1 MIDVKKPIKFGFK
14 SLILTIILTVA
25 LAFVIYSPNLTY
37 QSTNNQDSSV
47 ITNYGIDHIVIIV
60 DENRPFSALV
70 NNSKAPYINQLMGQ
84 GSYAAN
90 YMAVSKNPYIALTSG
105 SLTHIP
111 NSCNP
116 QIAKCQTLVA
126 NITDEIEASGRTWD
140 MYAES
145 MPKSCDFK
153 DTKKYTVR
161 HNPFLFY
168 PSISGNVKQCK
179 NQIVSYGDLQ
189 SDMDSKS
196 LPNYVFISPNLCNDM
211 HSCDINTGDKWLS
224 QNVPK
229 ILSSY
234 AFTKQK
240 SLLIITWDEGSKH
253 DNRVLTIFL
262 GPAAKQG
269 YISHKPYNHYSVLH
283 TIESV
288 WKLRPL
294 TSNDKNALIMND
306 MLKN

>member
-1 MIDVKKPIKFGFK
+1 M
-14 SLILTIILTVA
+14 SS
-25 LAFVIYSPNLTY
+25 YS
-37 QSTNNQDSSV
+37 
-47 ITNYGIDHIVIIV
+47 GIDHIVIIV

-70 NNSKAPYINQLMGQ
+70 NNPDAPYINQVMKQ
-84 GSYAAN
+84 GSYTTN
-90 YMAVSKNPYIALTSG
+90 YKAVSKNPYIALTSG

-168 PSISGNVKQCK
+168 PSISGNAKQCK
-179 NQIVSYGDLQ
+179 NQIVSFSDFQ
-189 SDMDSKS
+189 SDLDSRS
-196 LPNYVFISPNLCNDM
+196 LPNYSFISPNLCNDM
-211 HSCDINTGDKWLS
+211 HNCNIKTGDAWLAK
-224 QNVPK
+224 NVPK

-234 AFTKQK
+234 AFTKQN
-240 SLLIITWDEGSKH
+240 SLLVITWDEGSKK
-253 DNRVLTIFL
+253 DNKVLTIFL
-262 GPAAKQG
+262 GPAAKRG
-269 YISHKPYNHYSVLH
+269 YVSNRSYNHYSVLR
-283 TIESV
+283 TVESV
-288 WKLRPL
+288 WALKPL
-294 TSNDKNALIMND
+294 TANDSGALIMSD

>member
-1 MIDVKKPIKFGFK
+1 MINVKNSIKFSKK
-14 SLILTIILTVA
+14 SLVIITILTIA
-25 LAFVIYSPNLTY
+25 LAFVIYLTNLVY
-37 QSTNNQDSSV
+37 QGIYNHDNLLV
-47 ITNYGIDHIVIIV
+47 TNYKIDHVVIIV

-70 NNSKAPYINQLMGQ
+70 NNPKAHYINQLMLQ

-90 YMAVSKNPYIALTSG
+90 YTAVSKNPYIALTSG
-105 SLTHIP
+105 SVTHIP

-116 QIAKCQTLVA
+116 RTARCQTLVA

-153 DTKKYTVR
+153 DTRKYTVR

-168 PSISGNVKQCK
+168 SSISGNLKQCK
-179 NQIVSYGDLQ
+179 KQIVSYSDLQ
-189 SDMDSKS
+189 SDMDNKL
-196 LPNYVFISPNLCNDM
+196 LPNYAFISPNLCNDM
-211 HSCDINTGDKWLS
+211 HNCDINAGDRWLS
-224 QNVPK
+224 INVPK

-234 AFTKQK
+234 AFTKQN
-240 SLLIITWDEGSKH
+240 SLLIITWDEGSKL
-253 DNRVLTIFL
+253 DKRVLTIFL

-269 YISHKPYNHYSVLH
+269 YISYTPYNHYSILH
-283 TIESV
+283 TIERV
-288 WKLRPL
+288 WKLKPL
-294 TSNDKNALIMND
+294 TSNDKNAQVMSD

>member
-1 MIDVKKPIKFGFK
+1 MIDTKKHIKIGPK
-14 SLILTIILTVA
+14 TLVLTCILILALLFVIILPK
-25 LAFVIYSPNLTY
+25 LFSKN
-37 QSTNNQDSSV
+37 DSSNQNTF
-47 ITNYGIDHIVIIV
+47 IINHKIDHIVIIV
-60 DENRPFSALV
+60 DENKSFSALI
-70 NNSKAPYINQLMGQ
+70 NNSQAPYINQIIHQ
-84 GSYAAN
+84 GSYATN
-90 YMAVSKNPYIALTSG
+90 YTAVSKNPYIALTSG

-116 QIAKCQTLVA
+116 KLDKCQTLVA

-145 MPKSCDFK
+145 MPASCSFSN
-153 DTKKYTVR
+153 TKKYTVR

-168 PSISGNVKQCK
+168 PSISGNSKQCK
-179 NQIVSYGDLQ
+179 NQIVPFSDLW
-189 SDMDSKS
+189 SDINARD

-211 HSCDINTGDKWLS
+211 HNCGINTGDKWLS
-224 QNVPK
+224 KNVPR

-234 AFTKQK
+234 AFVKEN

-262 GPAAKQG
+262 GPAAKQS
-269 YISHKPYNHYSVLH
+269 YISHTPYNHYSILH
-283 TIESV
+283 TVEAV
-288 WKLRPL
+288 WKLKPM
-294 TSNDKNALIMND
+294 TTNDGNALVMSD

>member
-1 MIDVKKPIKFGFK
+1 VINTKKHIKFGPK
-14 SLILTIILTVA
+14 SLILTIILTLA
-25 LAFVIYSPNLTY
+25 LSFVIYSPNLIA
-37 QSTNNQDSSV
+37 QSDSSKSDSSL
-47 ITNYGIDHIVIIV
+47 INLGIAHIVIIV
-60 DENRPFSALV
+60 DENRSFSGLV
-70 NNSKAPYINQLMGQ
+70 NNPSAPYINQLLSQ

-90 YMAVSKNPYIALTSG
+90 YTAVSKNPYIALTSG

-116 QIAKCQTLVA
+116 QISKCQTLVA

-153 DTKKYTVR
+153 NTKQYTVR

-179 NQIVSYGDLQ
+179 NQIVSYSDLQ
-189 SDMDSKS
+189 SDINSKS
-196 LPNYVFISPNLCNDM
+196 LPDYVFISPNLCNDM
-211 HSCDINTGDKWLS
+211 HNCNINTGDKWLS
-224 QNVPK
+224 VNVPK

-234 AFTKQK
+234 AFTKQR
-240 SLLIITWDEGSKH
+240 SLLIITWDEGNKH

-262 GPAAKQG
+262 GPAAKQS
-269 YISHKPYNHYSVLH
+269 YISHTPYNHYSILRTV
-283 TIESV
+283 EAV
-288 WKLRPL
+288 WGLKPL
-294 TSNDKNALIMND
+294 TTNDGNASVMKD

>member
-1 MIDVKKPIKFGFK
+1 MITTKKYIKSDTK
-14 SLILTIILTVA
+14 SLILTIILVVTLGFVFLSQILIA
-25 LAFVIYSPNLTY
+25 LGSMNT
-37 QSTNNQDSSV
+37 QNSSF
-47 ITNYGIDHIVIIV
+47 IRLGIDHIVIIV
-60 DENRPFSALV
+60 DENKSFSSIV
-70 NNSKAPYINQLMGQ
+70 NNPNAPYINKLLSQ

-90 YMAVSKNPYIALTSG
+90 YAAVSKNPYIALTSG

-116 QIAKCQTLVA
+116 KIQKCQTLVA

-153 DTKKYTVR
+153 DTKKYTIR

-168 PSISGNVKQCK
+168 PSIGGNTKQCR
-179 NQIVSYGDLQ
+179 NQIVSYDEFL
-189 SDMDSKS
+189 SDINSKA
-196 LPNYVFISPNLCNDM
+196 LPNYSFISPNLCNDM
-211 HSCDINTGDKWLS
+211 HNCNINTGDKWLS
-224 QNVPK
+224 KNVPI

-269 YISHKPYNHYSVLH
+269 YVSFTPYNHYSILKTV
-283 TIESV
+283 EAV
-288 WKLRPL
+288 WGLKPL
-294 TSNDKNALIMND
+294 TSNDGNALVMND